1 MAGDK
6 PDIEGLVD
14 EAAKALG
21 LPIAPDYRDRVVLN
35 YQRSLAIAQPLLELE
50 LDDHLISAP
59 VFRP

>member
-1 MAGDK
+1 MAEDK
-6 PDIEGLVD
+6 PDIGRLVD

-21 LPIAPDYRDRVVLN
+21 LPIEPEYRAKVLLN
-35 YQRSLAIAQPLLELE
+35 YERSLAIAKPLLEIE